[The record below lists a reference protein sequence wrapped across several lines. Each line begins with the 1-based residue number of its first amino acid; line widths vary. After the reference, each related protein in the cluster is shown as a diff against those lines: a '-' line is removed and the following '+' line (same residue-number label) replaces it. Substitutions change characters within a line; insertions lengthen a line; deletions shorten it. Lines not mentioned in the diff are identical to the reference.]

1 MERGF
6 FRLCR
11 VLVGGEV
18 VLDAHP
24 EGLRY
29 LLLTCSRAVG
39 EELSFSIARDKDS
52 LGYGR
57 WHVALEEDARG
68 ERVWLPR
75 GYCSGAVGR
84 RQGRERAEDGVGQ
97 FLVLA
102 PLPEEG
108 CRVIGGG
115 VGGPVHVDGDEDIVP
130 GILSLEGVGLVG
142 A

>member
-1 MERGF
+1 MEQGF
-6 FRLCR
+6 SGSLCA
-11 VLVGGEV
+11 LVGSEV

-24 EGLRY
+24 QGLRY
-29 LLLTCSRAVG
+29 LLLACPRAVG
-39 EELSFSIARDKDS
+39 EELSFPIVRDKDG

-57 WHVALEEDARG
+57 WHVALEKDARG

-75 GYCSGAVGR
+75 GDGSGAVGR

-115 VGGPVHVDGDEDIVP
+115 TRGAVHVN
-130 GILSLEGVGLVG
+130 
-142 A
+142 